1 MDPILNDFDWYRDV
15 VENAPDI
22 FDVVD
27 RNGTFLYTNAR
38 GSSTQGD
45 SFIGTTIYEY
55 FLPEYH
61 EIVKSRIDEVFET
74 GENRQYE
81 LATDY
86 SGSRRYYMTNL
97 APIKRGGKVV
107 ASVLYI
113 REITELKK
121 TQHALSE
128 LNDTLESHVQQ
139 RTKQLQEFAEHLQV
153 TERLSIA
160 LRRSKT
166 QDEVLQILT
175 SLFSST
181 FQPDTL
187 GIYRVE
193 NNELV
198 LASHLGVHADPP
210 GSLSEADDQ
219 YFFSLLREN
228 KIRILKVPNRY
239 KENCQFCDFIHQ
251 KKMKTLVVIPLWAE
265 STMVGVIYLASIR
278 LQKFSEDD
286 VKLMRS
292 FVEATGNTL
301 HRIQVMKQLELN
313 VANRENQQQI
323 LYNIMAIASETILL
337 DDLLIKILDE
347 ILSALNCGIGLIHL
361 TEGNTITKTICLPET
376 LPADFSADLQFSKK
390 IALEAPMFFSVNNF
404 TFLKTPGSGYKNLLS
419 PIRSKGKTLGV
430 ISLIGECLD
439 ETDQEMVRL
448 ITSIADEIGLA
459 VESAR
464 HRKQSEE
471 TLLLEER
478 QRLARD
484 LHDAVS
490 QSLYGL
496 VLSADISKK
505 LLKIKEFDTLENTL
519 QDIET
524 FALQS
529 LREMRLMLF
538 ELRPIAFE
546 TEGLVGALELRLN
559 TVERRA
565 GIETDLEVAGIEYLA
580 SPLDLELYRVTTE
593 ALNNAL
599 KHSGATRIFVKLQV
613 IPELNLCDL
622 KVVDNGSGFD
632 IQSPKTGGI
641 GISSMKERAGRVGGQ
656 LKVTSNAVSGTTVHF
671 ICPIKMSRMEGG
683 TKW

>member
-1 MDPILNDFDWYRDV
+1 MSSPLNDFDWYHDV

-27 RNGTFLYTNAR
+27 RNGTFLHTNAR
-38 GSSTQGD
+38 GASTQGD

-61 EIVKSRIDEVFET
+61 EIVKKRIAEVFAT
-74 GENRQYE
+74 GENNQYE

-86 SGSRRYYMTNL
+86 SGTRRYYMTNL
-97 APIKRGGKVV
+97 APIKRDGEVV
-107 ASVLYI
+107 AAVLYI

-128 LNDTLESHVQQ
+128 LNDTLENHVQQ
-139 RTKQLQEFAEHLQV
+139 RTHQLQEFAERLQV

-160 LRRSKT
+160 LRRSKA
-166 QDEVLQILT
+166 QSEVLQILGE
-175 SLFSST
+175 LFSTT
-181 FQPDTL
+181 FQLDAA

-193 NNELV
+193 DNQLI
-198 LASHLGVHADPP
+198 LSTHFSDHYDPP
-210 GSLSEADDQ
+210 HFLTESDDK

-228 KIRILKVPNRY
+228 KVRVLQVPNKH

-251 KKMKTLVVIPLWAE
+251 QKMKTLVVIPLWAE
-265 STMVGVIYLASIR
+265 ATMVGVIYMANTHTK
-278 LQKFSEDD
+278 KFSEDD
-286 VKLMRS
+286 IKLMRS

-301 HRIQVMKQLELN
+301 HRIQVMKQLEMN

-323 LYNIMAIASETILL
+323 LYNIMAIASETVELDELL
-337 DDLLIKILDE
+337 NKILEE
-347 ILSALNCGIGLIHL
+347 ILSALNCGIGVIHL
-361 TEGNTITKTICLPET
+361 TEGNQITKTISLPES
-376 LPADFSADLQFSKK
+376 LPAEYAVDLKYTEK
-390 IALEAPMFFSVNNF
+390 IALESPTFFSINNF

-419 PIRSKGKTLGV
+419 PIRSKGKSLGV

-448 ITSIADEIGLA
+448 LTSIADEIGLA

-464 HRKQSEE
+464 HRKRSEE

-505 LLKIKEFDTLENTL
+505 LLKIKEFETLENTL
-519 QDIET
+519 LDIET

-546 TEGLVGALELRLN
+546 TEGLLGALELRLN

-565 GIETDLEVAGIEYLA
+565 GIETSLEVMGAEFLA

-599 KHSGATRIFVKLQV
+599 KHSGATQILVKLQV
-613 IPELNLCDL
+613 DPESNVCDL
-622 KVVDNGSGFD
+622 KVIDNGAGFD
-632 IQSPKTGGI
+632 IHSQKAGGI
-641 GISSMKERAGRVGGQ
+641 GISSMKERAGRMGGR
-656 LKVTSNAVSGTTVHF
+656 LTVTSNAVSGTTVHF
-671 ICPIKMSRMEGG
+671 ICPIKVQNVEGG
-683 TKW
+683 I